1 MLYLVELW
9 EELGD
14 KYYLIS
20 PISDLA
26 VRVPFTEEDRAS
38 SVCLNPEG
46 EEEEAGRSGVCSLF
60 DVTVVLGSHMKL
72 EAQPLVLSQVTQSLS
87 LEGSG
92 LVHSFFRLMPSLVQ
106 KRR

>member
-20 PISDLA
+20 PINDLA
-26 VRVPFTEEDRAS
+26 VRVSFAERRQEYR
-38 SVCLNPEG
+38 VCPDSEG
-46 EEEEAGRSGVCSLF
+46 LEGRSGVCSLF
-60 DVTVVLGSHMKL
+60 DVTVFFGSHMKV
-72 EAQPLVLSQVTQSLS
+72 EALSAVSSAPGHTESVPGELW
-87 LEGSG
+87 
-92 LVHSFFRLMPSLVQ
+92 LMPSLVQ